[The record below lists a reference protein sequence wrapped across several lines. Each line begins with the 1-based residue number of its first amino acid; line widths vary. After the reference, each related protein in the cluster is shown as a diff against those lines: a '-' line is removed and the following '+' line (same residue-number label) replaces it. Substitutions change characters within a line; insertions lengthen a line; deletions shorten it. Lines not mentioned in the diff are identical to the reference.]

1 VNVKRLLIAA
11 ALAVAGSA
19 FATPAAYAAQH
30 FSYFDSSK
38 VPALTF
44 VSQSRQ
50 NFYNSDTYVRYDD
63 WGNFGRGQNSQQSIL
78 SGPADSKS
86 QGPNIGHTVA
96 TVPEPETYALMISGL
111 LAVFTVARRR
121 RGRS

>member
-1 VNVKRLLIAA
+1 MDVKRLLIAA

-50 NFYNSDTYVRYDD
+50 NVYNWDTYVRYDD

-78 SGPADSKS
+78 SGPDSKS
-86 QGPNIGHTVA
+86 QAPNIGHTVA
-96 TVPEPETYALMISGL
+96 PVPEPETYALMISGL
-111 LAVFTVARRR
+111 LAVFMVARRR
-121 RGRS
+121 RDRS

>member
-1 VNVKRLLIAA
+1 MDVKRLLIAA
-11 ALAVAGSA
+11 ALTVAGSA

-50 NFYNSDTYVRYDD
+50 SYDD
-63 WGNFGRGQNSQQSIL
+63 WGNFGRGQNSLQSIL
-78 SGPADSKS
+78 SGPDSRS
-86 QGPNIGHTVA
+86 QDPNIGHTVA
-96 TVPEPETYALMISGL
+96 PVPEPETYALMISGL
-111 LAVFTVARRR
+111 LAVFMVARRR
-121 RGRS
+121 RDRS

>member
-1 VNVKRLLIAA
+1 MNVKRLLIAA

-30 FSYFDSSK
+30 FSDFDSSK

-50 NFYNSDTYVRYDD
+50 NFYNWDTYVRYDD
-63 WGNFGRGQNSQQSIL
+63 WGNFGRGQNSPQSIL
-78 SGPADSKS
+78 SGPDSKS
-86 QGPNIGHTVA
+86 QDPNIGHTVA
-96 TVPEPETYALMISGL
+96 PVPEPETYALMISGL
-111 LAVFTVARRR
+111 LAVFMVARRR
-121 RGRS
+121 RDRS